1 MDILNYRLFTL
12 KKIDTKLLKFIDKF
26 HSKVL
31 PVMPV
36 NAKSLMKKYDIPE
49 GKSLGNKLKIIEEEW
64 VKNNFELTN
73 KQIDEIVS
81 R

>member
-1 MDILNYRLFTL
+1 
-12 KKIDTKLLKFIDKF
+12 
-26 HSKVL
+26 
-31 PVMPV
+31 MPV